1 MLCDVSY
8 SMASTNDTS
17 EKTRKTTAK
26 FFIFCQNKKKKSI
39 KCYRNCNETIMD
51 VLLNFGP
58 NWKRNDEEII
68 EKFQC

>member
-26 FFIFCQNKKKKSI
+26 FFIFCQNKKKEV
-39 KCYRNCNETIMD
+39 N
-51 VLLNFGP
+51 
-58 NWKRNDEEII
+58 
-68 EKFQC
+68 